1 METATMGRVLVAV
14 TIENQ
19 YDLYEVSKGLRKP
32 EDVRRIEVPD
42 ALVDT
47 GAKMLSLP
55 RRLIQEL
62 GLVYSH
68 TREATTS
75 AGQQPVDIYGVV
87 QLTIMDRQCPLDVAA
102 LPDACPVLIGY
113 IPLEQLDFVVDP
125 TKCQLIGNPAH
136 GGKFIIDMY

>member
-14 TIENQ
+14 TIENLD
-19 YDLYEVSKGLRKP
+19 DLFEVRKGQRKP

-75 AGQQPVDIYGVV
+75 GGPQPVDIYGAV
-87 QLTIMDRQCPLDVAA
+87 QLTIMDRQCLLDVAA

-113 IPLEQLDFVVDP
+113 IPLEQLDYVVDP
-125 TKCQLIGNPAH
+125 TKQQLIGNPAH
-136 GGKFIIDMY
+136 GGKFLIDMY

>member
-1 METATMGRVLVAV
+1 MGVATMGKVVVAA
-14 TIENQ
+14 TIENIR
-19 YDLYEVSKGLRKP
+19 DLWEVKEGTRKP
-32 EDVRRIEVPD
+32 EDVRRIKVPD

-68 TREATTS
+68 TRQATTS
-75 AGQQPVDIYGVV
+75 AGQQPVDIYGAV
-87 QLTIMDRQCPLDVAA
+87 QLTIMDRECLLDVAA
-102 LPDACPVLIGY
+102 LPDDCPVLIGY
-113 IPLEQLDFVVDP
+113 IPLEQLDLVVDP

-136 GGKFIIDMY
+136 GGKFLIDMY